1 MLIIST
7 RSIKMRSVN
16 KKMPIRIAILVV
28 SIVLL
33 VMGLQ
38 SGGFRDVKNKA
49 IMICYE
55 CIGIG

>member
-1 MLIIST
+1 
-7 RSIKMRSVN
+7 MRSVN
-16 KKMPIRIAILVV
+16 KKMTIRIAILVV
-28 SIVLL
+28 SAVLL

>member
-1 MLIIST
+1 
-7 RSIKMRSVN
+7 MRSVN
-16 KKMPIRIAILVV
+16 KKMTIRIAILVV
-28 SIVLL
+28 AAVLM
-33 VMGLQ
+33 VMGLH